1 MMISVVHVLRTYSF
15 MLLRR
20 CLIGQC
26 VKTLTI
32 LGLGVLMTIRA
43 EPRLNDLNAR
53 TGKINN
59 SSLDAAKAPFLRQA
73 LDVAFTACD
82 GASKILNS
90 HFGNL
95 RNVDEKFQA
104 GLVSDADR
112 ESEAYIK
119 DCIRRVFPN
128 HAILGEE
135 TGLSGSAPAGHGALW
150 MIDPLDGTTNFIHR
164 FPVFCISIGL
174 ELDGE
179 LVLGVVDAPKL
190 GLRYHGVKGG
200 GAFVNDEPIHVSA
213 RTNFRDGLF
222 ATGFSSYDTELDHQL
237 AIAAQTIRGGRG
249 LRRAG
254 AAALDLC
261 FVAQGSFDVFWERN
275 LSPWDMAAGV
285 VIAREAGAIATDIA
299 GNPFNPRGTSVICG
313 NEALHAEILKMMK
326 ALQKNLPDPASNP

>member
-1 MMISVVHVLRTYSF
+1 MVSVVHVLRTYSF

-20 CLIGQC
+20 RLIGQR

-32 LGLGVLMTIRA
+32 LGLGVLMTIIA
-43 EPRLNDLNAR
+43 EPRVNDLNAQ

-59 SSLDAAKAPFLRQA
+59 STVEPAKAAFLRQA
-73 LDVAFTACD
+73 LDVAFRACD
-82 GASKILNS
+82 GASQILGN

-112 ESEAYIK
+112 ESEAHIK
-119 DCIRRVFPN
+119 ECIRQTFPD

-135 TGLSGSAPAGHGALW
+135 TGLSGSAPKGHGALW
-150 MIDPLDGTTNFIHR
+150 MIDPLDGTTNFVHQ
-164 FPVFCISIGL
+164 FPIFCISIGL

-190 GLRYHGVKGG
+190 GLRFHGVKGG
-200 GAFVNDEPIHVSA
+200 GAFVNNEPVRVSS
-213 RTNFRDGLF
+213 RTSFKDGLF
-222 ATGFSSYDTELDHQL
+222 ATGFSSYDTQLDHQL
-237 AIAAQTIRGGRG
+237 AIAAETIRGGRG

-285 VIAREAGAIATDIA
+285 TIAREAGGIATDID
-299 GNPFNPRGTSVICG
+299 GNPFDPRGTSVICG
-313 NEALHAEILKMMK
+313 NKTLHAEILKMIK
-326 ALQKNLPDPASNP
+326 THRRQQ

>member
-1 MMISVVHVLRTYSF
+1 MVSVAHVLRTYSF
-15 MLLRR
+15 MLLRHR
-20 CLIGQC
+20 LIGQR

-32 LGLGVLMTIRA
+32 LGLGVLMTINA
-43 EPRLNDLNAR
+43 ELRLNDLNGQS
-53 TGKINN
+53 GKINN
-59 SSLDAAKAPFLRQA
+59 SSLEATKAAFFRQA
-73 LDVAFTACD
+73 LDVAFKACD
-82 GASKILNS
+82 GASRVLNN

-112 ESEAYIK
+112 ESEALIK
-119 DCIRRVFPN
+119 ECIRSVFPE

-150 MIDPLDGTTNFIHR
+150 MIDPLDGTTNFVHQ

-190 GLRYHGVKGG
+190 GLRFHAVKGG
-200 GAFVNDEPIHVSA
+200 GAFVNNEPIRVST
-213 RTNFRDGLF
+213 RSSFRDGLF

-237 AIAAQTIRGGRG
+237 AIAAHTIRGGRG

-285 VIAREAGAIATDIA
+285 AIAREAGAVATDIE
-299 GNPFNPRGTSVICG
+299 GKPFDPRGTSVICG
-313 NEALHAEILKMMK
+313 NKILHDEILKMMK
-326 ALQKNLPDPASNP
+326 ALQSSKPSKH